1 MQITVGVSKISKN
14 FQRYLTFILFLMYFQ
29 NHYLVLSHIRFSR
42 LQKMLLVLQ
51 KKFLQRTRQ
60 PNNAQLCGNVL
71 AQSWLQY
78 GIKVFGKIFVLQK
91 TEMCDPFQSTI
102 TRKRAVSHPHVLI
115 FFLIF
120 SSFSISSTMSRGKG
134 FKGAPIESVTKYQI
148 YHSWAMLTFCLFF
161 FLNKKVFSS
170 DLALIGHNNLVGF
183 FSE

>member
-71 AQSWLQY
+71 GQSWLQY
-78 GIKVFGKIFVLQK
+78 GINVFGKIFVQQK
-91 TEMCDPFQSTI
+91 TEMCDPSSKHHNSET
-102 TRKRAVSHPHVLI
+102 SG
-115 FFLIF
+115 F
-120 SSFSISSTMSRGKG
+120 SSPCSYIFLNLLQFLYQFYYSRGKG
-134 FKGAPIESVTKYQI
+134 FKGDPIESVTKYQI
-148 YHSWAMLTFCLFF
+148 YHSWSMQTLC
-161 FLNKKVFSS
+161 
-170 DLALIGHNNLVGF
+170 F
-183 FSE
+183 FSF